1 MAAGR
6 RWTREEFILTLNLY
20 LKTPFGKMHSSN
32 PNVIE
37 LAKLL
42 DRTNNSIA
50 LRLVNFAACDP
61 MLKARGIKGMDGAGR
76 QCQLIWDEFMHDK
89 ERLVFESEKILAAY
103 QHTSIEDK
111 YNSQLKDLGELT
123 GEDRLCAVKARV
135 NQDVFRQMVISNYNG
150 TCAVSGINIGTLL
163 VASHIKP
170 WAVCKE
176 ERLNPENGICL
187 SSLYDRAFD
196 QGLITFDKDNYKMI
210 LSSELSSHKD
220 EEYFTRFFLPYE
232 GQELYVSD
240 VVYPPCKEFLEWHG
254 DVIFRH

>member
-20 LKTPFGKMHSSN
+20 LKIPFGKMHRNN
-32 PNVIE
+32 PEVIK
-37 LAKLL
+37 LAELL

-61 MLKARGIKGMDGAGR
+61 ILKARGIKGMDGAGA
-76 QCQLIWDEFMHDK
+76 QCQLIWDEFMQDK
-89 ERLVFESEKILAAY
+89 EKLVFESERILAAY
-103 QHTSIEDK
+103 QHSSIEEK
-111 YNSQLKDLGELT
+111 FKSKLQDLEGLT
-123 GEDRLCAVKARV
+123 GEDRIQEVKTRV

-150 TCAVSGINIGTLL
+150 TCAVSGINLDTLL

-170 WAVCKE
+170 WAECKE

-196 QGLITFDKDNYKMI
+196 QGLITFDKNNYKMI
-210 LSSELSSHKD
+210 LSSELSAHKD
-220 EEYFTRFFLPYE
+220 EKYFTRFFLPYE
-232 GQELYVSD
+232 GKELFVSNVD
-240 VVYPPCKEFLEWHG
+240 YPPCKDFLEWHG
-254 DVIFRH
+254 DVIFKP